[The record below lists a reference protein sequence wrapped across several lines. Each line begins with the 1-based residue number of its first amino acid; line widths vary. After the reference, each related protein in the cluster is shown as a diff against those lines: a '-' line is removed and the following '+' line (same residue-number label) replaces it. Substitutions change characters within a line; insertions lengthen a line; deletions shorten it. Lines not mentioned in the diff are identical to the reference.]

1 MTSLVGRMQ
10 SQILVNF
17 GYGGRT
23 MILADKIIE
32 ERKKNG
38 WTQEDLAQKLG
49 VSRQSVSKWESEQST
64 PDIEKIIIM
73 SELFEVTT
81 DYILSTDYLLKDEIE
96 KENTDISCDTD
107 CVLHRVSMEEAN
119 AYMDEK
125 KKAAPML
132 ANATTLCILSPVS
145 LFLVSTLN
153 DGLAIGIACTAL
165 IVTVALAVFIFVKTG
180 IKLSTLQYLE
190 QEPFETEYGVT
201 GFVKEKNQ
209 SYQEHYSFSLAC
221 GVVLCILS
229 VIPLIIAGCMEVSDY
244 ICTLCLA
251 VLFILVSVG
260 VNILIRVSTIKSS
273 YDTLLQEG
281 DFTKKEK
288 LAKKKT
294 ETFTGAYWCLVTA
307 VYLGWSLWTKQW
319 DVTYMI
325 WPVAAVLYAAM
336 YGIVR
341 MIMKLEK

>member
-1 MTSLVGRMQ
+1 MDKLTSQVGGMQ
-10 SQILVNF
+10 PQILVNF
-17 GYGGRT
+17 GLGGRT

-49 VSRQSVSKWESEQST
+49 VSRQSVSKWESAGAI
-64 PDIEKIIIM
+64 PDLKKIIQLAD
-73 SELFEVTT
+73 LFGV
-81 DYILSTDYLLKDEIE
+81 STDYLLKDEVE
-96 KENTDISCDTD
+96 KENTETICDTD
-107 CVLHRVSMEEAN
+107 CELHRVSMEEAN
-119 AYMDEK
+119 TYMDEK

-132 ANATTLCILSPVS
+132 ANATTLCILSPIP
-145 LFLVSTLN
+145 LFLISTFN
-153 DGLAIGIACTAL
+153 NGLAI
-165 IVTVALAVFIFVKTG
+165 ALAVFIFIKTG
-180 IKLSTLQYLE
+180 IKLSSLQYLE

-201 GFVKEKNQ
+201 GLVKEKNQ
-209 SYQEHYSFSLAC
+209 NYQEHYSFCLAC

-229 VIPLIIAGCMEVSDY
+229 VIPLIIAGCMEASDY
-244 ICTLCLA
+244 VCTLCLA
-251 VLFILVSVG
+251 VLLILVSVG

-281 DFTKKEK
+281 DYTKKEK

-294 ETFTGAYWCLVTA
+294 ETFTVVYWCLVTA

-319 DVTYMI
+319 DITYMI
-325 WPVAAVLYAAM
+325 WPVAAVLYAAL

-341 MIMKLEK
+341 MVMKLDK